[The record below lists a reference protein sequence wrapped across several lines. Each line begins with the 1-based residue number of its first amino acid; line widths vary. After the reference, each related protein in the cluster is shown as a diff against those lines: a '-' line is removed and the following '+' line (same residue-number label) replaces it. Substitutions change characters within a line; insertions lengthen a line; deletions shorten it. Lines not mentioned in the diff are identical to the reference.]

1 MAIYLLVGAV
11 GVPVFAE
18 FTGGLGI
25 VFGDTGGYLLSY
37 PLAAAVAGLAA
48 YAAAPT
54 PRGGGRSCWRFLWG
68 AAALAVIYALG
79 ATWLSVVADLPTRGG
94 RRAGRAAFRG
104 LRPDQGRPGCARR
117 RGRRPG
123 HRRLPDLRERGAR
136 SEANMTLRSW
146 LVRRRSRVMFEKVLV
161 ANRGEIALRVVRACQ
176 ELGVAAVAVY
186 SDADESALHVRH
198 ADEAVRIGPPPA
210 GKSYLDVEALIDAA
224 KETGAEAVHPGY
236 GFLAENAAFAAA
248 CREAGLAFV
257 GPSAEAIEKMG
268 NKSAAR
274 RLARE
279 AEVPVV
285 PGSDDASSADEA
297 AETAGGIGYPI
308 MVKAAAGGGGRGI
321 RVAEDEDELSKAVQV
336 ARREAEAAFGDGT
349 LYLEKL
355 LVAPRHVEVQIMGD
369 HEGNVIHLYE
379 RECSMQRRRQKVLE
393 EAPSPGI
400 SPEVREK
407 MTEAAVRLAR
417 EAGYA
422 NAGTVEFL
430 VEGDEFYF
438 IEMNTRIQ
446 VEHPVTEMLTGV
458 DLVKEQIR
466 IAAGEPLSLNRKTCR
481 WSGTRWSFASTPR
494 TPTRTSCPRPAR
506 SPRSKSQ
513 AAPASGWTRRST
525 RGTRSPR
532 STTRWSA
539 SSSSGPSPA
548 MRPSAGPDAPSANTA
563 SKA

>member
-1 MAIYLLVGAV
+1 
-11 GVPVFAE
+11 
-18 FTGGLGI
+18 
-25 VFGDTGGYLLSY
+25 
-37 PLAAAVAGLAA
+37 
-48 YAAAPT
+48 
-54 PRGGGRSCWRFLWG
+54 
-68 AAALAVIYALG
+68 
-79 ATWLSVVADLPTRGG
+79 
-94 RRAGRAAFRG
+94 
-104 LRPDQGRPGCARR
+104 
-117 RGRRPG
+117 
-123 HRRLPDLRERGAR
+123 
-136 SEANMTLRSW
+136 
-146 LVRRRSRVMFEKVLV
+146 MFEKVLV

-224 KETGAEAVHPGY
+224 KDTGAEAVHPGY

-248 CREAGLAFV
+248 CQDAGLTFV

-279 AEVPVV
+279 AKVPVV

-297 AETAGGIGYPI
+297 AQTAGGIGYPI

-321 RVAEDEDELSKAVQV
+321 RVAEDEDELRKAVQV

-355 LVAPRHVEVQIMGD
+355 LVAPRHVEVQVMGD

-400 SPEVREK
+400 SPGVREK
-407 MTEAAVRLAR
+407 MAEAAVRLAR

-430 VEGDEFYF
+430 VEDEEFYF

-466 IAAGEPLSLNRKTCR
+466 ISAGDPVSLEQEDVPMVGHAIEFRINAEDPDQD
-481 WSGTRWSFASTPR
+481 FM
-494 TPTRTSCPRPAR
+494 
-506 SPRSKSQ
+506 
-513 AAPASGWTRRST
+513 
-525 RGTRSPR
+525 
-532 STTRWSA
+532 
-539 SSSSGPSPA
+539 PSPGEISWLEVPGGPGV
-548 MRPSAGPDAPSANTA
+548 RVDSAIYQGYQIPPFYDSMVGKLIVWALTREEAISRARRALREYRLEGVKTTIPLHLRLLKGEAFRSGEYHTGYLEELLNGD
-563 SKA
+563 

>member
-1 MAIYLLVGAV
+1 M
-11 GVPVFAE
+11 FA
-18 FTGGLGI
+18 
-25 VFGDTGGYLLSY
+25 
-37 PLAAAVAGLAA
+37 
-48 YAAAPT
+48 
-54 PRGGGRSCWRFLWG
+54 
-68 AAALAVIYALG
+68 
-79 ATWLSVVADLPTRGG
+79 
-94 RRAGRAAFRG
+94 
-104 LRPDQGRPGCARR
+104 
-117 RGRRPG
+117 
-123 HRRLPDLRERGAR
+123 
-136 SEANMTLRSW
+136 
-146 LVRRRSRVMFEKVLV
+146 KVLV

-210 GKSYLDVEALIDAA
+210 AKSYLKVEALVEAA

-236 GFLAENAAFAAA
+236 GFLAENAGFAAA
-248 CREAGLAFV
+248 CRDAGLAFI

-274 RLARE
+274 RLAEE
-279 AEVPVV
+279 AGVPVV
-285 PGSDDASSADEA
+285 PGSDAASSPDEA
-297 AETAGGIGYPI
+297 VETAGEIGYPI

-321 RVAEDEDELSKAVQV
+321 RVAEDEEELRKAVQV

-349 LYLEKL
+349 LYLERFL
-355 LVAPRHVEVQIMGD
+355 TAPRHVEVQIVGD
-369 HEGNVIHLYE
+369 HEGNVVHLYE

-400 SPEVREK
+400 GPEVRGK

-430 VEGDEFYF
+430 VEGDEFFF

-466 IAAGEPLSLNRKTCR
+466 VAAGEPLSLKQEEVPMVGHAMEFRINAEDPDND
-481 WSGTRWSFASTPR
+481 FM
-494 TPTRTSCPRPAR
+494 
-506 SPRSKSQ
+506 
-513 AAPASGWTRRST
+513 
-525 RGTRSPR
+525 
-532 STTRWSA
+532 
-539 SSSSGPSPA
+539 PSPGEVTFLDVPGGPGV
-548 MRPSAGPDAPSANTA
+548 RIDSAIYQGYKIPPFYDSMVGKLVVWALTREEAIDRARRALREYRLEGIKTTIPLHLRLLEDEAFRSGEYHTGYLEELLRE
-563 SKA
+563 KG

>member
-1 MAIYLLVGAV
+1 V
-11 GVPVFAE
+11 
-18 FTGGLGI
+18 
-25 VFGDTGGYLLSY
+25 
-37 PLAAAVAGLAA
+37 
-48 YAAAPT
+48 
-54 PRGGGRSCWRFLWG
+54 
-68 AAALAVIYALG
+68 
-79 ATWLSVVADLPTRGG
+79 
-94 RRAGRAAFRG
+94 
-104 LRPDQGRPGCARR
+104 
-117 RGRRPG
+117 
-123 HRRLPDLRERGAR
+123 
-136 SEANMTLRSW
+136 
-146 LVRRRSRVMFEKVLV
+146 FEKVLV

-224 KETGAEAVHPGY
+224 KESGAEAVHPGY

-248 CREAGLAFV
+248 CREAGLTFV

-279 AEVPVV
+279 AKVPVV

-297 AETAGGIGYPI
+297 AQTAGGIGYPI

-321 RVAEDEDELSKAVQV
+321 RVAEDEDELRKAVQV

-355 LVAPRHVEVQIMGD
+355 LVAPRHVEVQVMGD

-400 SPEVREK
+400 SPGVREK

-430 VEGDEFYF
+430 VEDEEFYF

-466 IAAGEPLSLNRKTCR
+466 IAAGEPLSLKQEDVPMVGHAMEFRINAEDPDQD
-481 WSGTRWSFASTPR
+481 FM
-494 TPTRTSCPRPAR
+494 
-506 SPRSKSQ
+506 
-513 AAPASGWTRRST
+513 
-525 RGTRSPR
+525 
-532 STTRWSA
+532 
-539 SSSSGPSPA
+539 PSPGEISWLDVPGGPGV
-548 MRPSAGPDAPSANTA
+548 RIDSAIYQGYQIPPFYDSMVGKLIVWALTREEAISRARRALREYRLEGIKTTIPLHLRLLKGEAFRSGEYHTGYLEELLNGD
-563 SKA
+563 

>member
-1 MAIYLLVGAV
+1 V
-11 GVPVFAE
+11 
-18 FTGGLGI
+18 
-25 VFGDTGGYLLSY
+25 
-37 PLAAAVAGLAA
+37 
-48 YAAAPT
+48 
-54 PRGGGRSCWRFLWG
+54 
-68 AAALAVIYALG
+68 
-79 ATWLSVVADLPTRGG
+79 
-94 RRAGRAAFRG
+94 
-104 LRPDQGRPGCARR
+104 
-117 RGRRPG
+117 
-123 HRRLPDLRERGAR
+123 
-136 SEANMTLRSW
+136 
-146 LVRRRSRVMFEKVLV
+146 FEKVLV

-210 GKSYLDVEALIDAA
+210 GKSYLNVEALIDAA

-248 CREAGLAFV
+248 CREAGLTFV
-257 GPSAEAIEKMG
+257 GPSAEVIEKLG

-279 AEVPVV
+279 AKVPVV

-297 AETAGGIGYPI
+297 AQTAGGIGYPI

-321 RVAEDEDELSKAVQV
+321 RVAEDEDELRKAVQV

-355 LVAPRHVEVQIMGD
+355 LVAPRHVEVQVMGD

-400 SPEVREK
+400 SPGVREK

-430 VEGDEFYF
+430 VEDEEFYF

-466 IAAGEPLSLNRKTCR
+466 ISAGDPVSLEQEDVLMVGHAIEFRINAEDPDQD
-481 WSGTRWSFASTPR
+481 FM
-494 TPTRTSCPRPAR
+494 
-506 SPRSKSQ
+506 
-513 AAPASGWTRRST
+513 
-525 RGTRSPR
+525 
-532 STTRWSA
+532 
-539 SSSSGPSPA
+539 PSPGEISWLEVPGGPGV
-548 MRPSAGPDAPSANTA
+548 RVDSAIYQGYQIPPFYDSMVGKLIVWALTREEAISRARRALREYRLEGVKTTIPLHLRLLKGEAFRSGEYHTGYLEELLNGD
-563 SKA
+563 

>member
-1 MAIYLLVGAV
+1 
-11 GVPVFAE
+11 
-18 FTGGLGI
+18 
-25 VFGDTGGYLLSY
+25 
-37 PLAAAVAGLAA
+37 
-48 YAAAPT
+48 
-54 PRGGGRSCWRFLWG
+54 
-68 AAALAVIYALG
+68 
-79 ATWLSVVADLPTRGG
+79 
-94 RRAGRAAFRG
+94 
-104 LRPDQGRPGCARR
+104 
-117 RGRRPG
+117 
-123 HRRLPDLRERGAR
+123 
-136 SEANMTLRSW
+136 
-146 LVRRRSRVMFEKVLV
+146 MFEKVLV
-161 ANRGEIALRVVRACQ
+161 ANRGEIALRIVRACQ

-210 GKSYLDVEALIDAA
+210 GKSYLNVEALIDAA
-224 KETGAEAVHPGY
+224 KETDAEAVHPGY

-248 CREAGLAFV
+248 CREAGLTFV
-257 GPSAEAIEKMG
+257 GPSAEAIQKMG

-279 AEVPVV
+279 AKVPVV

-321 RVAEDEDELSKAVQV
+321 RVAEDEDELRKAVQV

-355 LVAPRHVEVQIMGD
+355 LVAPRHVEVQVMGD

-400 SPEVREK
+400 SPGVREK
-407 MTEAAVRLAR
+407 MAEAAVRLAR

-430 VEGDEFYF
+430 VEDEEFYF

-466 IAAGEPLSLNRKTCR
+466 IAAGDPLSLEQEDVPMVGHAMEFRINAEDPDQD
-481 WSGTRWSFASTPR
+481 FM
-494 TPTRTSCPRPAR
+494 
-506 SPRSKSQ
+506 
-513 AAPASGWTRRST
+513 
-525 RGTRSPR
+525 
-532 STTRWSA
+532 
-539 SSSSGPSPA
+539 PSPGEISWLEVPGGPGV
-548 MRPSAGPDAPSANTA
+548 RVDSAIYQGYQIPPFYDSMVGKLIVWALTREEAISRAIRALREYRLEGIKTTIPLHLRLLKGEAFRSGEYHTGYLEELLNGD
-563 SKA
+563 